1 MWYNIEVFERVIM
14 FIIRGDVIGLEWGGG
29 KIEVMVMEGVIIVVY
44 ILDEGFI
51 EFGIVIDDGNY
62 IWVIVFLEILEMILE
77 IEVMWKILS
86 KLVLEVR

>member
-1 MWYNIEVFERVIM
+1 M